1 MSDLTNKDAEQDSKL
16 AVLES
21 KIESYRERIIA
32 LEEETKDVS
41 VIDSTLENAI
51 RRIEMVH
58 SRIDKTEEKLKAID
72 NELRGRIRKAEI
84 WIAGAGAVI
93 AAATTIIGIA
103 VSADAA
109 GIDKGP
115 SDISFMVHDVN
126 KAIREYE
133 SEKTR
138 TSPNEL
144 LDNALKEWDKQWE
157 Q

>member
-21 KIESYRERIIA
+21 KIESYRERIHA
-32 LEEETKDVS
+32 LEAETSNVS

-58 SRIDKTEEKLKAID
+58 SRIDKTEEKLKAVD

-103 VSADAA
+103 VSVE
-109 GIDKGP
+109 
-115 SDISFMVHDVN
+115 SQEISYGSNGSTQQEVVLQLQGSRN
-126 KAIREYE
+126 K
-133 SEKTR
+133 
-138 TSPNEL
+138 
-144 LDNALKEWDKQWE
+144 
-157 Q
+157 

>member
-32 LEEETKDVS
+32 LEGETKDVS

-58 SRIDKTEEKLKAID
+58 QRIDRTEEKLS
-72 NELRGRIRKAEI
+72 ELRSRIRKTEM

-103 VSADAA
+103 VS
-109 GIDKGP
+109 
-115 SDISFMVHDVN
+115 V
-126 KAIREYE
+126 E
-133 SEKTR
+133 SQEINYGRNDT
-138 TSPNEL
+138 T
-144 LDNALKEWDKQWE
+144 KQE
-157 Q
+157 IVLQLQGN

>member
-21 KIESYRERIIA
+21 KIESFRERIHA
-32 LEEETKDVS
+32 LEADTSNVS
-41 VIDSTLENAI
+41 VIESTLENAV

-58 SRIDKTEEKLKAID
+58 SRIDKTEEKLKAVD

-103 VSADAA
+103 VS
-109 GIDKGP
+109 
-115 SDISFMVHDVN
+115 V
-126 KAIREYE
+126 E
-133 SEKTR
+133 SQEMNYGSNDTPQ
-138 TSPNEL
+138 SEIVL
-144 LDNALKEWDKQWE
+144 QLQGSGD
-157 Q
+157 

>member
-21 KIESYRERIIA
+21 KIESYRERIHA
-32 LEEETKDVS
+32 LESETSSVS

-58 SRIDKTEEKLKAID
+58 SRIDKTEEKLKALD
-72 NELRGRIRKAEI
+72 NELRGRIRKAEM

-103 VSADAA
+103 VSVESQEINYGRNDS
-109 GIDKGP
+109 P
-115 SDISFMVHDVN
+115 QQEVMLQLSSDRD
-126 KAIREYE
+126 
-133 SEKTR
+133 
-138 TSPNEL
+138 
-144 LDNALKEWDKQWE
+144 
-157 Q
+157 